1 MIPLMANI
9 LSNPSTPET
18 SDSGPDGLAESRNEF
33 IAHWGEMGS
42 SWGVPRSMAEIHA
55 LLYIEGRPLCVEE
68 IMGRLEVSRGTAST
82 TLRTLADWGLV
93 SRVRPRGERREFF
106 EAEQDVWKLL
116 SLIVRARKRRELEP
130 LLAGL
135 DKARELAGAD
145 ADPSSEAYKNHA
157 ARLDSMND
165 ALKRLDRLSDLF
177 IGRNGKG
184 LDVAVKLL
192 STISGM
198 RKS

>member
-1 MIPLMANI
+1 M
-9 LSNPSTPET
+9 
-18 SDSGPDGLAESRNEF
+18 
-33 IAHWGEMGS
+33 
-42 SWGVPRSMAEIHA
+42 
-55 LLYIEGRPLCVEE
+55 
-68 IMGRLEVSRGTAST
+68 
-82 TLRTLADWGLV
+82 
-93 SRVRPRGERREFF
+93 
-106 EAEQDVWKLL
+106 
-116 SLIVRARKRRELEP
+116 RARKRRELEP

-135 DKARELAGAD
+135 DKARELAGAP
-145 ADPSSEAYKNHA
+145 AESTNEEHKKHA

-192 STISGM
+192 STISGV

>member
-1 MIPLMANI
+1 MAEALSTPLLAE
-9 LSNPSTPET
+9 PSTQ
-18 SDSGPDGLAESRNEF
+18 DADALVESRNEF

-82 TLRTLADWGLV
+82 TLRNLADWGLV

-135 DKARELAGAD
+135 VKARELARGTATASSAEQD
-145 ADPSSEAYKNHA
+145 AHDE
-157 ARLDSMND
+157 RLESMHD
-165 ALKRLDRLSDLF
+165 ALLRLDRLSDQF

-184 LDVAVKLL
+184 LDVAVRLL
-192 STISGM
+192 SALSWG
-198 RKS
+198 RKP

>member
-1 MIPLMANI
+1 MATPADQGLGKNPGPG
-9 LSNPSTPET
+9 SNQS
-18 SDSGPDGLAESRNEF
+18 PDDLLRSKEAF
-33 IAHWGEMGS
+33 ISHWGEMGS

>member
-1 MIPLMANI
+1 
-9 LSNPSTPET
+9 
-18 SDSGPDGLAESRNEF
+18 
-33 IAHWGEMGS
+33 
-42 SWGVPRSMAEIHA
+42 MAEMHA

-68 IMGRLEVSRGTAST
+68 IMSRLEVSRGTAST

-135 DKARELAGAD
+135 DKARELAGTPAE
-145 ADPSSEAYKNHA
+145 STNEEHKKHA

-192 STISGM
+192 STISGV